1 MIYPDVVTGITAV
14 PRPFGLGCDT
24 EQPVRGLAMFRE
36 IIEVVGPITL
46 KALAA
51 AAGLVV
57 FAPLLAAWF
66 APAFS

>member
-1 MIYPDVVTGITAV
+1 
-14 PRPFGLGCDT
+14 
-24 EQPVRGLAMFRE
+24 MFQE

-66 APAFS
+66 GPAFS